1 MEIKEIIKQENKEE
15 LKRPFLYEVMLLNDD
30 YTTMDFVIEVLMDV
44 FQKSR
49 QDASLIM
56 LDVHLKGKGTVG
68 VYSYDIASTKVLKV
82 EELARKNGFPLKADM
97 YKVEQ

>member
-1 MEIKEIIKQENKEE
+1 MEIKEIIKKENKEE
-15 LKRPFLYEVMLLNDD
+15 LKKPYLYEVILLNDD
-30 YTTMDFVIEVLMDV
+30 YTTMDFVVEILMEV

-56 LDVHLKGKGTVG
+56 LDVHLKGKGLVG
-68 VYSYDIASTKVLKV
+68 VYSYDIAITKVMRV
-82 EELARKNGFPLKADM
+82 EELARENGFPLKADM